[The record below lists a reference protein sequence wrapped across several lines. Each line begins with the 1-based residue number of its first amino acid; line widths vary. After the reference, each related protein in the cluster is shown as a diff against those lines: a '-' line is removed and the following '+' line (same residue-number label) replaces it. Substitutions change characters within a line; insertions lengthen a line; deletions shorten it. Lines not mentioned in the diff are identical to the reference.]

1 MRVSTTRWV
10 DSSKLV
16 DGAEV
21 YINTGFDTYK
31 VGVAYVA
38 GPVSEDGTL
47 PVTFEGSNRISW
59 VPLRAVSAS

>member
-1 MRVSTTRWV
+1 MCSTRGV

-21 YINTGFDTYK
+21 YVNTGFDTNK

-38 GPVSEDGTL
+38 GPACKGGLL
-47 PVTFEGSNRISW
+47 PVTFEGSNRVSW
-59 VPLRAVSAS
+59 VPLRAVSES